1 MAVTS
6 HGEVDDNE
14 SESIPIK
21 VAILGIAPSSN
32 EKITRRTTT
41 SERTKFLQ
49 EVESFR

>member
-6 HGEVDDNE
+6 HGEMDENE

-32 EKITRRTTT
+32 VKMYA
-41 SERTKFLQ
+41 LL
-49 EVESFR
+49 